1 MKKLLLI
8 ILLGFT
14 AFFAGAQGKIGYLS
28 FTSGPSSAN
37 NLNPQDNPIE
47 GNYKLDGLTN
57 MTLSRG
63 GGLTYTNNS
72 TYSYVGLLPAGGNRA
87 DAITNN
93 VYYELKLNAASKF
106 LYLKSLDFRL
116 RTADVWT
123 AADVTYRWF
132 YSIGN
137 TNNFVEIGNADVLLG
152 FTNTNG
158 DVEPTIDLSGI
169 AALQQIAPNTNV
181 YFRIYAWGAKAK
193 QSDGVTDVS
202 TTTRGFGFGKSSAST
217 TELITFKGYV
227 AEGPLAATWD
237 FSNINASTYAAEVA
251 SSFQQSWLRKST
263 TENTLLL
270 ARGAGL
276 EKASLNNAY
285 AVTYKSQ
292 VLEDIPLRFND
303 AVTKETYYKI
313 DLTGDAVNYTQ
324 LLGYRMKFRGNS
336 TTATNARWQ
345 LVLGDGA
352 NEISPSSPV
361 VNLGNDVPLS
371 VDVDGIY
378 YSLALANTDL
388 SAVIPPGKK
397 AELRLYVWGG
407 TSTTGVFGLGR
418 SASETHLQ
426 LYAQT
431 LTPAAYLQVLPV
443 NLISFKA
450 TKQNS
455 AARLTWST
463 KSEQNNANFNVLR
476 AGDDRVFKKIGQ
488 INGAGNSSDAKI
500 YNFTDFQPLS
510 GNNYY
515 QLTQTDFDGK
525 TKEIGDVQLL
535 NFDNSKA
542 SLTIL
547 NGNQSVK
554 ALLVTSKTANA
565 KVALHGVS
573 GNLIYQSAV
582 SLSSGVNQ
590 IELPV
595 NLTNGLY
602 ILQVKSQFGESWSAK
617 FTKSY

>member
-1 MKKLLLI
+1 MKKLLLL

-28 FTSGPSSAN
+28 FTSGSSSAN

-47 GNYKLDGLTN
+47 ANYKLDGLTN

-87 DAITNN
+87 DAIANN

-116 RTADVWT
+116 RTADAWT

-193 QSDGVTDVS
+193 QSDGITDVS
-202 TTTRGFGFGKSSAST
+202 ATTRGFGFGKSSAST

-227 AEGPLAATWD
+227 AEGPLAAAWD

-251 SSFQQSWLRKST
+251 SSFQQNWLRKST
-263 TENTLLL
+263 TENTLLV

-292 VLEDIPLRFND
+292 VPEDIPLSFND

-324 LLGYRMKFRGNS
+324 ILGYRMKFRSNS

-345 LVLGDGA
+345 LILGDVT

-361 VNLGNDVPLS
+361 VNLGNDITINA
-371 VDVDGIY
+371 DADGIY

-418 SASETHLQ
+418 LASETHLQ

-431 LTPAAYLQVLPV
+431 LTPANYLQVLPV
-443 NLISFKA
+443 NLTYFKA
-450 TKQNS
+450 AKQNS
-455 AARLTWST
+455 SSRLTWST
-463 KSEQNNANFNVLR
+463 NSEQNNAHFNVLR
-476 AGDDRVFKKIGQ
+476 AGDDRVFKSIGQ
-488 INGAGNSSDAKI
+488 INGAGNASGTKT
-500 YNFTDFQPLS
+500 YNFTDFQPLN

-525 TKEIGDVQLL
+525 TNEIGNVQLL
-535 NFDNSKA
+535 SFDITKT

-547 NGNQSVK
+547 SGNQNIS
-554 ALLVTSKTANA
+554 ALLAVTKNEGA
-565 KVALHGVS
+565 KVSLYGIS

-582 SLSSGVNQ
+582 NLNIGVNQ
-590 IELPV
+590 IELPA
-595 NLTNGLY
+595 NLNSGLY
-602 ILQVKSQFGESWSAK
+602 ILQVKSQSGEIWNTK